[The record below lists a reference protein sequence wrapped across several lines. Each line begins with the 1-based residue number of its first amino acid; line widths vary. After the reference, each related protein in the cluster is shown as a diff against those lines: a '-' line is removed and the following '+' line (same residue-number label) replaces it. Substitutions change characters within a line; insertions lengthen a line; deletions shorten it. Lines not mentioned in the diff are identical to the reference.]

1 MKPGTAPATRDHDRP
16 AVIRDMIVFQLKL
29 VVDGLLDLVLL
40 PASLIAGL
48 VGVIRGGP
56 DPGSEF
62 YELMRFGRRG
72 ERWINLFG
80 AVNPEREPAP
90 NAQPLSASDMD
101 DLVTRV
107 ESFLVDEYRKREV
120 TAQTR
125 QGLNAA
131 LDSLQRL
138 RKQGKGSGP
147 GQA

>member
-1 MKPGTAPATRDHDRP
+1 MAPETAPAKKEHDRS
-16 AVIRDMIVFQLKL
+16 VVVRDMIVFQLKL

-40 PASLIAGL
+40 PVSLIAGL
-48 VGVIRGGP
+48 VGIIRGGP

-62 YELMRFGRRG
+62 YEVMRFGRQG

-80 AVNPEREPAP
+80 AVKPDSEPLP
-90 NAQPLSASDMD
+90 NAKPLSANDMD

-125 QGLNAA
+125 QGLKAA
-131 LDSLQRL
+131 LESLQRL

-147 GQA
+147 DQG